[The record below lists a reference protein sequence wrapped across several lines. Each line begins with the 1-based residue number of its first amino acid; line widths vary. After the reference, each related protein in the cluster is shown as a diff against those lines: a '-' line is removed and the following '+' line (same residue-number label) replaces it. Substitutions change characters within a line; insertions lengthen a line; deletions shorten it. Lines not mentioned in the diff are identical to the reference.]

1 MIEELG
7 RELTAVGIR
16 GRQRER
22 ILAEL
27 SDHLACNPDAQ
38 LGDPRSLAAQFADE
52 LATDGT
58 RRTALWTFGALV
70 VTAFAVVGAQA
81 SLPTIP
87 DIAGGRSAL
96 LGGAAVLAVIAGAQ
110 VAFAAGCLAALR
122 GLRLGGA
129 HEVTL
134 VRRRI
139 AVALG
144 AGSLTAGG
152 SALYAVNFWGIVP
165 TWWAVL
171 AVAGAGAAGLS
182 LGAAAFAY
190 ARDAS
195 LEMSRREP
203 ARGLSADL
211 GPFARP
217 SAIGAVAVLAM
228 LAGTSVVEGS
238 VIEGL
243 IRAAFEGA
251 LFAMCFV
258 AFRRPL
264 ALTD

>member
-96 LGGAAVLAVIAGAQ
+96 LGGA
-110 VAFAAGCLAALR
+110 
-122 GLRLGGA
+122 

-134 VRRRI
+134 VRRRM